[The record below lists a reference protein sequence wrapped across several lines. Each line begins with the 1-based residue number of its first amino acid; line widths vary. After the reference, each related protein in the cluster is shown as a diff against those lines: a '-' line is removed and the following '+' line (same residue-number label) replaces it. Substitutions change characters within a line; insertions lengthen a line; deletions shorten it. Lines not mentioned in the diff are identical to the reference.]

1 MKRTLEESLETRQL
15 ILQTARTLFAHKGFD
30 STSTTDIAEQSSVTR
45 GALYHH
51 FKNKEV
57 LLQEIITTYEASW
70 DTWYEEIVA
79 VLPDAHSQLRTF
91 FVEYLI
97 HVLQEPS
104 LREYAQILRQ
114 PVSERTRDLVA
125 DINQKG
131 EQFVGQQFT
140 RWLKKIGVPKD
151 TLEMQAHSLTACYWT
166 GTSHSD

>member
-1 MKRTLEESLETRQL
+1 
-15 ILQTARTLFAHKGFD
+15 
-30 STSTTDIAEQSSVTR
+30 
-45 GALYHH
+45 
-51 FKNKEV
+51 

-140 RWLKKIGVPKD
+140 RWLKKNRSTQRYPGDAGTQPNRFV
-151 TLEMQAHSLTACYWT
+151 YWT